1 MSHWSERFVAGS
13 DGTRLYVR
21 ERTPKRH
28 DVTAVLSDGIACDGF
43 IWRYLLEDLEPLSDV
58 VHWNYRGH
66 GRSAAPGDPTRV
78 GMDALSGD
86 LVAVRREVG
95 TKPAVLFGH
104 SLGCQVV
111 LESYRRDPSNVAGIV
126 LVCGAPGRVTH
137 SFKGSDALART
148 LPKLI
153 ERVERHPTLARAVW
167 ANLPPTAATR
177 VALATGEVDA
187 GVDPEAL
194 LPYMEHVTSLDVGL
208 FLRMLAA
215 VGEVT
220 AEDMLP
226 TLTVP
231 TLIVAGELDSFTPP
245 HLARRMAD
253 TIPGAELLLVDGG
266 THVVPIERR
275 ELVRD
280 RVTAFLRERV
290 IPRVRSQGD
299 GVSDDDRRDA

>member
-1 MSHWSERFVAGS
+1 VSDWRERFVDGC

-21 ERTPKRH
+21 DRREPEREL
-28 DVTAVLSDGIACDGF
+28 TAVLSDGIACDGF
-43 IWRYLLEDLEPLSDV
+43 IWRYLIDDLAPHANL

-66 GRSAAPGDPTRV
+66 GRSAAPDDPTQV
-78 GMDALSGD
+78 GMDALAGD
-86 LVAVRREVG
+86 LVAVRRQAADGPV
-95 TKPAVLFGH
+95 VLFGH

-111 LESYRRDPSNVAGIV
+111 LESYRLDPGNVAGIV
-126 LVCGAPGRVTH
+126 LMCGAPGRVTH
-137 SFKGSDALART
+137 SFKGSDALARA

-153 ERVERHPTLARAVW
+153 ERVERHPVLARAVW

-177 VALATGEVDA
+177 FALATGEVDA

-194 LPYMEHVTSLDVGL
+194 LPYVEHVTSLDVAL
-208 FLRMLAA
+208 FLRMLSA
-215 VGEVT
+215 VGDVT

-226 TLTVP
+226 TLAVP

-245 HLARRMAD
+245 HLAKRMAE
-253 TIPGAELLLVDGG
+253 TIPNAELLLVEGG

-280 RVTAFLRERV
+280 RVVGFLTEHVAR
-290 IPRVRSQGD
+290 G
-299 GVSDDDRRDA
+299 